1 MGLTMS
7 NPGNNLDCWLKTDF
21 IAPDEAQA
29 IFLQLQ
35 AEVAWR
41 QDEIKMFGK
50 QVKIPR
56 LQAFMADTGI
66 NYKYSGLT
74 LANLAWHPLVADIK
88 AQVEDCTQQHFNAV
102 LLNLY
107 RDGNDGMGWHRDN
120 EPELGPN
127 PKIASVSFGESRRFL
142 LKSKDNQ
149 RKEFFLNS
157 GSLLWMGEDVQKN
170 WLHSVP
176 KTKQAKAARINLTFR
191 NIIA

>member
-21 IAPDEAQA
+21 IAPDEAQE

-56 LQAFMADTGI
+56 LQAFMADTGVS
-66 NYKYSGLT
+66 YKYSGLT
-74 LANLAWHPLVADIK
+74 LENIPWHPLVADIK
-88 AQVEDCTQQHFNAV
+88 AQVEEFTQQHFNAV

-120 EPELGPN
+120 EPELGEN
-127 PKIASVSFGESRRFL
+127 PKIASVSLGESRRFL
-142 LKSKDNQ
+142 LKSIDNKRQ
-149 RKEFFLNS
+149 EFWLTS
-157 GSLLWMGEDVQKN
+157 GSLLWMGTNMQKN

-176 KTKQAKAARINLTFR
+176 KTTQVKAARINLTFR